1 MQLIDVLRP
10 LQRQPESSLEQK
22 PLRYHTRS
30 EQWLT
35 DVTWTLAA
43 PNPLASHSLYR
54 EPQTPVLF
62 LGSGV
67 TCWNTAPPPSQTQK
81 PQKPSVITSEGQ
93 AQLTWTAGSSLPPQR
108 QPTGSCSCWSF
119 CSLMEQRTLRSNL
132 QTGAEP
138 LACTAES
145 DEAPP
150 CASPSQAQKRLHSP
164 SRLKLSF
171 QASLASIP
179 TTSKLTLVSV
189 IEDLQ
194 GAKATSRVNRLAVR
208 TAALCSR
215 ASCGFPSPAVQ
226 SPLWARPPP
235 AGPLSHSPKACPS
248 ASLLPGL
255 QS

>member
-1 MQLIDVLRP
+1 MQLTDVLRL

-119 CSLMEQRTLRSNL
+119 CSLMEQRTLHSNL

-164 SRLKLSF
+164 SRLSSRFRLLWLLYPLLLNWLS
-171 QASLASIP
+171 SVS
-179 TTSKLTLVSV
+179 SK
-189 IEDLQ
+189 
-194 GAKATSRVNRLAVR
+194 TSRV
-208 TAALCSR
+208 
-215 ASCGFPSPAVQ
+215 P
-226 SPLWARPPP
+226 RPPP
-235 AGPLSHSPKACPS
+235 GSTGSPCAQPHSAPGLPAASPAPLF
-248 ASLLPGL
+248 SLLFGL
-255 QS
+255 VLLQQVL

>member
-1 MQLIDVLRP
+1 MQLTDVLRP

-164 SRLKLSF
+164 SRLSSHF
-171 QASLASIP
+171 
-179 TTSKLTLVSV
+179 
-189 IEDLQ
+189 
-194 GAKATSRVNRLAVR
+194 RL
-208 TAALCSR
+208 LWLLY
-215 ASCGFPSPAVQ
+215 
-226 SPLWARPPP
+226 PL
-235 AGPLSHSPKACPS
+235 
-248 ASLLPGL
+248 LLN
-255 QS
+255 

>member
-1 MQLIDVLRP
+1 M
-10 LQRQPESSLEQK
+10 
-22 PLRYHTRS
+22 
-30 EQWLT
+30 
-35 DVTWTLAA
+35 
-43 PNPLASHSLYR
+43 
-54 EPQTPVLF
+54 LF

-164 SRLKLSF
+164 SRLSSHFRLLWLLYPLLLNWLS
-171 QASLASIP
+171 SVS
-179 TTSKLTLVSV
+179 SK
-189 IEDLQ
+189 
-194 GAKATSRVNRLAVR
+194 TSRV
-208 TAALCSR
+208 
-215 ASCGFPSPAVQ
+215 P
-226 SPLWARPPP
+226 RPPP
-235 AGPLSHSPKACPS
+235 GSTGSPCQPARRAHSRT
-248 ASLLPGL
+248 LLPGFL
-255 QS
+255 RLPRPRCSVSSLGSSSSSRSFKSQPQSLP